1 MFPHRA
7 LGVVL
12 ILELVKSLDEL
23 GVEMHLVEQHWQ
35 VSVGE
40 ELLLQLLP
48 CFYQTFFDIPP
59 FSLHNQGIFL
69 SWTLDKQLFKSVF
82 LMIFHDEEH
91 PILLP
96 LDEVVQVSA

>member
-1 MFPHRA
+1 MKVHLLAVRVTVTNMFPHRA
-7 LGVVL
+7 LGAVL

-23 GVEMHLVEQHWQ
+23 GVEIHLVEQHWQ

-59 FSLHNQGIFL
+59 FSLHNQVIFL
-69 SWTLDKQLFKSVF
+69 SWTSNFSNPF
-82 LMIFHDEEH
+82 
-91 PILLP
+91 
-96 LDEVVQVSA
+96 S